1 MVWAHKRRL
10 MLVYWMHGLSER
22 TQSHMWGWCFFI
34 VRRVCNRQRWHANS
48 RKSNRDNIPVKRR
61 DLFPASICQSWSRKR
76 GSSDDHFS
84 ENACVQARMLLPWE
98 TKPCKGTEAKRS
110 ADPRPLPYPQCSPLT
125 TVARQQCTR
134 SLVQIPRIFGTRK
147 GPGSLGQKERETLS
161 RGLEWCALDGALLL
175 LLFSH

>member
-1 MVWAHKRRL
+1 MVWAHKGCL
-10 MLVYWMHGLSER
+10 MLIYWMHGLNER
-22 TQSHMWGWCFFI
+22 TQSHTWGLCFFI

-48 RKSNRDNIPVKRR
+48 RKNNRDNIPVKRR

-98 TKPCKGTEAKRS
+98 TKPCEGTEAKHS
-110 ADPRPLPYPQCSPLT
+110 ADPRPLPYPQCSLLT

-134 SLVQIPRIFGTRK
+134 SVVQIPRIFGTWK
-147 GPGSLGQKERETLS
+147 GPESLGQKERETLS